1 MLILSRKEGESI
13 VIGDNITVKIVSAE
27 KGIVKIGIDAPRDV
41 TILRSE
47 LVEAVESANKEASEK
62 TADDNILKDLFAKL
76 NK

>member
-27 KGIVKIGIDAPRDV
+27 KGVVKIGIEAPKEV

-47 LVEAVESANKEASEK
+47 LVEAVENANREASVK
-62 TADDNILKDLFAKL
+62 VDDSLLKDLFSKL
-76 NK
+76 K

>member
-27 KGIVKIGIDAPRDV
+27 KGVVKIGIEAPKEI

-47 LVEAVESANKEASEK
+47 LVEAVGNANREA
-62 TADDNILKDLFAKL
+62 AVRVDDSLLNDLFSRLK
-76 NK
+76 